1 MHEDELLWR
10 EMKAGNMNQL
20 LTLYKKYYHTLLF
33 IGMKEVKDAQL
44 VKDAVQQHFMYL
56 WEKRESLGIAKN
68 VKAYLITSFL
78 RQLSADWKKTKRTSR
93 LHVAWSN
100 LSLEVPVSPEES
112 LIV

>member
-44 VKDAVQQHFMYL
+44 VKDAGQQQFMYL
-56 WEKRESLGIAKN
+56 WEKNLTLS
-68 VKAYLITSFL
+68 YLSSGAACLTA
-78 RQLSADWKKTKRTSR
+78 RDD
-93 LHVAWSN
+93 
-100 LSLEVPVSPEES
+100 
-112 LIV
+112 